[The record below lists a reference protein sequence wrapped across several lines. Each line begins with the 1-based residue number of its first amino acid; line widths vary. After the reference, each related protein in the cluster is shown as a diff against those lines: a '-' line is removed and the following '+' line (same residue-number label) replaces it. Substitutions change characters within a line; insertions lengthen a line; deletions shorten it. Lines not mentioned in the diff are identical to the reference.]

1 MTCIILN
8 SLTLVESITIAPV
21 GTSAGRRI
29 VHFAIA
35 TAIDLLIVAVYFKH
49 LHVNQTTV
57 GFTFLLAILAVA
69 ASWGLACAIYM
80 SIVATLAYNYFF
92 LPPVFHFTIADPQ
105 NWVALFTFLVTAV
118 LASQLSE
125 RARRRT
131 LEANQRRGEVE
142 RLYAFS
148 QQLLVTENVRELLN
162 LIPRYIVESFS
173 VSGSALFLEGK
184 HDAYY
189 SDLAAQ
195 SSLPVDQLKAVALRG
210 EPVLDPASSIC
221 YTPLQMGVRSVGTLG
236 MSGSIPSR
244 ETMEAL
250 GSLIA
255 TAIERASTMEK
266 LSKAEAAR
274 ENDRL
279 RSVLLDAVTHEFRTP
294 LTSIKASAET
304 LLSAVDLDRP
314 QRLELLQVINEESDR
329 LNRLIG
335 EATEVA
341 QLDSRTIE
349 LRVRPYPIREAVD
362 MAIAASK
369 LSLSRHPVEITIP
382 DGLPDVP
389 MDVDRIA
396 EVLQQLLDNA
406 GKYSPPGTS
415 IRVTAERRGSELVVS
430 VADHGSGVD
439 DIEQSMIFEKFYR
452 GRNQR
457 VSIQGTGMGLAI
469 VKAIVEL
476 HGGVVGVTSQI
487 GRGSVFHFT
496 LPLHS

>member
-1 MTCIILN
+1 MDYNRAVRT
-8 SLTLVESITIAPV
+8 A
-21 GTSAGRRI
+21 ARRI
-29 VHFAIA
+29 LQFAIA
-35 TAIDLLIVAVYFKH
+35 TAIDVLIVLVYLRV

-57 GFTFLLAILAVA
+57 GFTFLLAILVIA
-69 ASWGLACAIYM
+69 AAWGLSCAIYM
-80 SIVATLAYNYFF
+80 SVISTLAYNYFF
-92 LPPVFHFTIADPQ
+92 LPPVFTFTISDPQ

-125 RARRRT
+125 RARRQA
-131 LEANQRRGEVE
+131 LEANQRRREVD

-148 QQLLVTENVRELLN
+148 QQLLITENVREMLN
-162 LIPRYIVESFS
+162 LIPRYIVEAFA
-173 VSGSALFLEGK
+173 VSGCALFLEGK
-184 HDAYY
+184 PDAYY

-195 SSLPVDQLKAVALRG
+195 ASLPAEELKSVAGRG
-210 EPVLDPASSIC
+210 EPIMDHARLIC
-221 YTPLQMGVRSVGTLG
+221 YMPLRMGVRSVGTLG
-236 MSGSIPSR
+236 LTGMIPSR
-244 ETMEAL
+244 ETLEAL

-255 TAIERASTMEK
+255 TAIERAATMEK

-274 ENDRL
+274 ESDRL

-294 LTSIKASAET
+294 LTAIKASAET
-304 LLSAVDLDRP
+304 LLSGANFNQQ
-314 QRLELLQVINEESDR
+314 QRSELLNVINEESDR

-341 QLDSRTIE
+341 QLDARTVE
-349 LRVRPYPIREAVD
+349 LHMRPCQIREAVD
-362 MAIAASK
+362 EAIAISK
-369 LSLSRHPVEITIP
+369 LALSRHSVEIAIP
-382 DGLPDVP
+382 DGLPPVP
-389 MDVDRIA
+389 MDLDRIA

-406 GKYSPPGTS
+406 AKYSPPGTP
-415 IRVTAERRGSELVVS
+415 IRITAELRGPQIAVS

-457 VSIQGTGMGLAI
+457 VSIHGTGMGLAI

-476 HGGVVGVTSQI
+476 HGGTVGVTSQL

-496 LPLHS
+496 LPIRS

>member
-1 MTCIILN
+1 
-8 SLTLVESITIAPV
+8 V
-21 GTSAGRRI
+21 GKVARRI
-29 VHFAIA
+29 LQFVIA
-35 TAIDLLIVAVYFKH
+35 TAIDFLIVVVCFK

-69 ASWGLACAIYM
+69 AAWGLTCAIYM
-80 SIVATLAYNYFF
+80 SVVATLAYNYFF
-92 LPPVFHFTIADPQ
+92 LPPILKFTIADPQ

-125 RARRRT
+125 RARRQA
-131 LEANQRRGEVE
+131 LEANQRRHEVE

-148 QQLLVTENVRELLN
+148 QQLLLTENVRELLN
-162 LIPRYIVESFS
+162 VVPRYIVESFAA
-173 VSGSALFLEGK
+173 SGCALFLEGK
-184 HDAYY
+184 PDAYY
-189 SDLAAQ
+189 SDLVAQ
-195 SSLPVDQLKAVALRG
+195 SSLPAEQLKAVAGRG
-210 EPVLDPASSIC
+210 EPILDPEHFVC
-221 YTPLQMGVRSVGTLG
+221 YMPLRMGVRSVGTLG
-236 MSGSIPSR
+236 LTGSIPSR
-244 ETMEAL
+244 ETLEAV

-255 TAIERASTMEK
+255 TAIERAATMEK

-274 ENDRL
+274 ESDRL

-304 LLSAVDLDRP
+304 LLSGVDLDRS
-314 QRLELLQVINEESDR
+314 QRTELLNVINEESDR
-329 LNRLIG
+329 LNRLVG

-341 QLDSRTIE
+341 QLDAHKIE
-349 LRVRPYPIREAVD
+349 LRVRPYQIREAVET
-362 MAIAASK
+362 ALEESK
-369 LSLSRHPVEITIP
+369 PALLHHPVEVTIP
-382 DGLPDVP
+382 DGLPPVP
-389 MDVDRIA
+389 MDLDRIA

-406 GKYSPPGTS
+406 GKYSPPGTP
-415 IRVTAERRGSELVVS
+415 IHITAELRRSELVVS

-439 DIEQSMIFEKFYR
+439 DIEQTMIFEKFYR

-476 HGGVVGVTSQI
+476 HGGTVGVTSQI

-496 LPLHS
+496 LPIRS